1 MLLFL
6 LLLSSLIQ
14 TDARAGAVSLERLEA
29 SVNSQL
35 ILSSDLRRFRKTVD
49 LRSQLDPLFAGT
61 SIAAQGA
68 KATHRDLI
76 EFLIDE
82 RIIAQQ
88 FPVTDAEVEQEI
100 NSIQAT
106 NKIDRPQLRQA
117 LTEQG
122 FTFEDYFEL
131 IRISAAKRNLIDRE
145 IRTKVSITD
154 HDAKNY
160 FYNHYVRSKAA
171 GLTYR
176 LRLISV
182 NPANYKN
189 AAAAREV
196 AARAL
201 RDIRGGEAFEEVAK
215 RVSDDPTRE
224 QGGDLGTLSE
234 DALSPAIREQT
245 RKLKIGEVTPV
256 FGSPSSAFLV
266 VKLVDIVSADTEKFE
281 KMKEE
286 IRNQLAAS
294 EYQHQIS
301 LWIERQRQTA
311 FIHRAGEKSLP
322 GAAGK

>member
-1 MLLFL
+1 MMPL
-6 LLLSSLIQ
+6 LLLFTSSFQ
-14 TDARAGAVSLERLEA
+14 FEAHAGAVSLERLEA
-29 SVNSQL
+29 SVNAQL
-35 ILSSDLRRFRKTVD
+35 ILSSDLRKFRKTVE
-49 LRSQLDPLFAGT
+49 LRAQLDPLFAGT
-61 SIAAQGA
+61 TIASQGA
-68 KATHRDLI
+68 KATYKDLI

-88 FPVTDAEVEQEI
+88 FPVTDSEVEQEI

-106 NKIDRPQLRQA
+106 NKLDRPQLRQA
-117 LTEQG
+117 LSEQG
-122 FTFEDYFEL
+122 FTFDDYFEL

-182 NPANYKN
+182 NPVNYKTV
-189 AAAAREV
+189 AAARET
-196 AARAL
+196 AERAL
-201 RDIRGGEAFEEVAK
+201 RDLRGGEPFEEVAK
-215 RVSDDPTRE
+215 RISDDPSRE

-234 DALSPAIREQT
+234 EALSPAIREQT
-245 RKLKIGEVTPV
+245 KKLKIGEVTPV
-256 FGSPSSAFLV
+256 FGSPTSAFVL
-266 VKLVDIVSADTEKFE
+266 VKLVDIVSADNEKFE

-311 FIHRAGEKSLP
+311 FVHRAGEKSLP
-322 GAAGK
+322 AAIGK